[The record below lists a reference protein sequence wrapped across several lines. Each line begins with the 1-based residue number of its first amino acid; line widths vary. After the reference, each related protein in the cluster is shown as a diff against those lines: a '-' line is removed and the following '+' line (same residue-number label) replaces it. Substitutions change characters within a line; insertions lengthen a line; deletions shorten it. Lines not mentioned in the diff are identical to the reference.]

1 MEMQA
6 INVEKKRLM
15 NNWSS
20 SLVGMKQRDEAYIAT
35 QELLRCEMGRQPWE
49 RAQVV
54 CTGGFQK
61 GQRGFWH
68 VYSSMCRICQAE
80 QVCCSKAHNKVK
92 G

>member
-35 QELLRCEMGRQPWE
+35 QELLRCEMGKQPSRE
-49 RAQVV
+49 L
-54 CTGGFQK
+54 
-61 GQRGFWH
+61 RGFAQEGSRRGS
-68 VYSSMCRICQAE
+68 VAFGVFYYSTCSICQAE
-80 QVCCSKAHNKVK
+80 QVCCSKAYNKVK